1 MFGFDILSNF
11 WAFPGG
17 SDGKESACHTGDLGW
32 IPGLRRFPG
41 EGNGSPLQDSCLE
54 NPHGQRSL
62 VCYSPWGRKES
73 DTTEQLRHT
82 RFLEALGCDALF
94 LWVFCFYYK
103 FIFLKIL
110 FVIII
115 YGLDWK
121 QFISKKIYNCFCRVT
136 GGPTNLW
143 PLYSIALKFFT
154 SHNSGY
160 SPILG
165 LFATRVI
172 IFPCHSALL
181 LEFKTEIM

>member
-1 MFGFDILSNF
+1 MLSLLSLCFFNIF
-11 WAFPGG
+11 LLICFSQYSLHPIKHIPFMCSVLIFCLISGPSPGG
-17 SDGKESACHTGDLGW
+17 SDDKESACHTGDLGW

-115 YGLDWK
+115 CGLD
-121 QFISKKIYNCFCRVT
+121 
-136 GGPTNLW
+136 
-143 PLYSIALKFFT
+143 
-154 SHNSGY
+154 
-160 SPILG
+160 
-165 LFATRVI
+165 
-172 IFPCHSALL
+172 
-181 LEFKTEIM
+181 